1 MNFKD
6 PLESVFDVES
16 TEILPEDTMHGMVPK
31 DDYMMTTTQAINPE
45 GHQDDSEDKEI
56 STKIDDVYD
65 KAIGAFEEQTAYI
78 QVIEPRYA
86 ARNAEV
92 AAQYL
97 KIALDA
103 AVTRANVKRDKR
115 KSAGFIPFANTG
127 SGNQNVIV
135 ADRNELLKMMN
146 ANKKDG

>member
-1 MNFKD
+1 MKFKD
-6 PLESVFDVES
+6 PLESVFDTSE
-16 TEILPEDTMHGMVPK
+16 TILAEDTAHGVVPVE
-31 DDYMMTTTQAINPE
+31 DDYLMTTAQAINPE
-45 GHQDDSEDKEI
+45 GHQDDSEDLNI
-56 STKIDDVYD
+56 SSKIDDVYS
-65 KAIGAFEEQTAYI
+65 KAIDAFEEQTAYI

-103 AVTRANVKRDKR
+103 ASVRANVKRDKR

-146 ANKKDG
+146 ANKKD

>member
-1 MNFKD
+1 MKFKD

-16 TEILPEDTMHGMVPK
+16 TEILPENTRHGVVPVE

-45 GHQDDSEDKEI
+45 GHQDDSEDKAI
-56 STKIDDVYD
+56 SGKIDDVYD

-103 AVTRANVKRDKR
+103 ASVRANVKRDKR
-115 KSAGFIPFANTG
+115 KSAGFIPFANNG

-135 ADRNELLKMMN
+135 ADRNELLKMIN
-146 ANKKDG
+146 AKKD